1 MIALGLAMAA
11 LLGHP
16 APPVAVGVGLSEYR
30 VAVYRTRVRRGRL
43 SLNVSNL
50 GEDTHDL
57 VVRTAA
63 GTVVKRLKPLT
74 PGTQRRAVVRLSRPG
89 RYLLFCD
96 IADHEARGMRT
107 WLRVR

>member
-16 APPVAVGVGLSEYR
+16 APPVAVGIGLSEYR
-30 VAVYRTRVRRGRL
+30 VAVYRPKVRHGRI
-43 SLNVSNL
+43 SFNVSNL

-57 VVRTAA
+57 VVRTAG

-96 IADHEARGMRT
+96 IADHEALGMRA

>member
-1 MIALGLAMAA
+1 MIALGLAAAA

-16 APPVAVGVGLSEYR
+16 APPVAVGIGLSEYR
-30 VAVYRTRVRRGRL
+30 VAVYRPRVRRGRI

-50 GEDTHDL
+50 GEDAHDL

-63 GTVVKRLKPLT
+63 GTIVRRLSPLSA
-74 PGTQRRAVVRLSRPG
+74 GGRRRVELRLQRRG

-96 IADHEARGMRT
+96 IADHEARGMRA